1 MHKDRFKKVWKII
14 SKKNLDG
21 LIITNPVNIHYLT
34 GFKGIS
40 EVEREA
46 IVVVNKKSVTIILPK
61 MYEEAFDALKIKGVK
76 KEIIEERHYLFTV
89 LGKIFKKGS
98 KVGVESDNL
107 RLSEYSR
114 IKKNFNGK
122 IIESSDIVETVRI
135 TKDKEELKKI
145 KKAVRITDLGF
156 ERIKKFIKVGITERQ
171 IAKKLEQIFEELGA
185 DGISFDTIVANG
197 PSSSLPHYMPENK
210 KIKKGIVLIDA
221 GARFK
226 GYNGDLTR
234 TFYLGKPDKKF
245 IDTYNLVMD
254 SQLKALDATRAGKT
268 EEEVWKVSSDALGK
282 EATYFIHG
290 LGHGVGLDIH
300 ESPYL
305 RKDKKMKLQNGMVIT
320 IEPGLYYAGWGGIRI
335 EDYIII
341 EKGKAKIL
349 STASKNLEDMII
361 S

>member
-1 MHKDRFKKVWKII
+1 M
-14 SKKNLDG
+14 DG
-21 LIITNPVNIHYLT
+21 LIVTNPVNIHYLT

-46 IVVVNKKSVTIILPK
+46 IAIVSRKGTTIILPK
-61 MYEEAFDALKIKGVK
+61 MYEEAFDALKVKAVK

-89 LGKIFKKGS
+89 LGNTFKKGS
-98 KVGVESDNL
+98 KVGIESDNL

-122 IIESSDIVETVRI
+122 LIESSDIVETVRI
-135 TKDKEELKKI
+135 SKDEVEFKKI
-145 KKAVRITDLGF
+145 KKAVEITDKGF
-156 ERIKKFIKVGITERQ
+156 ERIKKFIKVGITEKQ
-171 IAKKLEQIFEELGA
+171 VAKKLEEIFEELGA
-185 DGISFDTIVANG
+185 GGISFDTIVASG

-221 GARFK
+221 GAKFK

-234 TFYLGKPDKKF
+234 TFYLGKPDRKF
-245 IDTYNLVMD
+245 IETYKLVLEA
-254 SQLKALDATRAGKT
+254 QLKALDATRAGKT
-268 EEEVWKVSSDALGK
+268 EEAVWKVAHNALGD
-282 EATYFIHG
+282 EAKYFIHG

-320 IEPGLYYAGWGGIRI
+320 IEPGVYYPGWGGIRI
-335 EDYIII
+335 EDYIVI
-341 EKGKAKIL
+341 ENGKCKVL
-349 STASKNLEDMII
+349 SKASKKLSDMII
-361 S
+361 PLS